1 MLVDPAWGAQAP
13 AGLGLALIAGSGRE
27 AWRNKALVPCPVAG
41 GTGAPLPQP
50 AGTAA
55 SDPVWSPDGSLIA
68 FVTTP
73 AQGSVDL
80 DGAGSAAWLASA
92 PLWVAGTAGPARQVS
107 AAGSGVAAP
116 HRSRDGRSVLHV
128 RGGALWIGAA
138 DGSAAPT
145 RAVGPPPAGSG
156 PEGSSGRMQWTLT
169 FASWSG

>member
-13 AGLGLALIAGSGRE
+13 AGLGLALIAASGRE
-27 AWRNKALVPCPVAG
+27 AWRNKALVPGPVAG

-80 DGAGSAAWLASA
+80 DGAGS
-92 PLWVAGTAGPARQVS
+92 
-107 AAGSGVAAP
+107 GVAAP

-145 RAVGPPPAGSG
+145 RVVGPPPAGSG
-156 PEGSSGRMQWTLT
+156 PEGSYGRVQWNLT
-169 FASWSG
+169 FAWWRG